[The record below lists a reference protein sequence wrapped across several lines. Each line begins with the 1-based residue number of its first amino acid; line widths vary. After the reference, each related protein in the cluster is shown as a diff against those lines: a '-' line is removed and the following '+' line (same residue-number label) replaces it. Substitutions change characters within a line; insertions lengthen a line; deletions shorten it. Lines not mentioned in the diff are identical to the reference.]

1 MTKRNLRP
9 WLSAAAAVLLAGAL
23 FAQGGPGRMNGR
35 NPNGPCPACVYA
47 QTALQPLTSDEAATL
62 RKMREE
68 EKLARD
74 VYEFLYEKWNVRIF
88 KNISASEQ
96 RHFEAIGTLL
106 TRYAVADPANSERGV
121 FTDTALQALYTELT
135 AAGAGSLAAAL
146 EAGVKIEKL
155 DIADLE
161 AAIAAT
167 TKPDLKRVYVNL
179 LKGSLNHLD
188 AFESNLELIVQ

>member
-1 MTKRNLRP
+1 MNWNSKVVLGVAGV
-9 WLSAAAAVLLAGAL
+9 AALAGAL
-23 FAQGGPGRMNGR
+23 FAQGGPGRMNGG
-35 NPNGPCPACVYA
+35 NPNGTCPACAYA

-74 VYEFLYEKWNVRIF
+74 VCEFLYEKWNVRIF
-88 KNISASEQ
+88 RNISASEQ
-96 RHFEAIGTLL
+96 RHFDAIGTLL
-106 TRYAVADPANSERGV
+106 TRYGVADPANGERGV
-121 FTDTALQALYTELT
+121 FTDTALQTLYLELT
-135 AAGAGSLAAAL
+135 GSGDDSLKAAL

-155 DIADLE
+155 DLADLE

-167 TKPDLKRVYVNL
+167 TRPDLKRVYVNL

>member
-1 MTKRNLRP
+1 MKSSLKAVLT
-9 WLSAAAAVLLAGAL
+9 AAGVALLAGAL
-23 FAQGGPGRMNGR
+23 FAQGGPGRVNGG
-35 NPNGPCPACVYA
+35 NPNGACPACAYA
-47 QTALQPLTSDEAATL
+47 QAALQPLTNEEAATL

-74 VYEFLYEKWNVRIF
+74 VYEFLNEKWNVRIF

-96 RHFEAIGTLL
+96 RHFDAIGTLL
-106 TRYAVADPANSERGV
+106 TRYGVADPANSERGV
-121 FTDTALQALYTELT
+121 FTDTALQALYNELT
-135 AAGAGSLAAAL
+135 AAGSGSLKAAL
-146 EAGVKIEKL
+146 EAGVTIEKA

-167 TKPDLKRVYVNL
+167 AKPDLKRVYVNL

-188 AFESNLELIVQ
+188 AFESNLELVAQ